1 MALKITPT
9 QKNAHT
15 VSIALSGQL
24 DSETTDS
31 LDRQIQTALLGGAD
45 IVILDLAALKMITSA
60 GVGVV
65 MKTQTSL
72 AKRGGELMMLNMQPQ
87 IKKVFEIVRLLP
99 TLQVFDNTQEMDNYL
114 ITIQRRIQ
122 EDGSFDS
129 AQ

>member
-9 QKNAHT
+9 QKNTHT
-15 VSIALSGQL
+15 VSFMLSGQL
-24 DSETTDS
+24 DSETTPA
-31 LDRQIQTALLGGAD
+31 LDQQIQRALLNSAD
-45 IVILDLAALKMITSA
+45 IIVLDMAALKMITSA

-114 ITIQRRIQ
+114 IKIQQRIQ
-122 EDGSFDS
+122 EDGSLDS
-129 AQ
+129 SQ

>member
-9 QKNAHT
+9 QKNTHT

-24 DSETTDS
+24 NSETAS
-31 LDRQIQTALLGGAD
+31 VLDLQIQKALVNGTNVIVLDMAD
-45 IVILDLAALKMITSA
+45 LKMITSA

-87 IKKVFEIVRLLP
+87 ITKVFEIVRLLP
-99 TLQVFDNTQEMDNYL
+99 TLTVFESMQEMDNYL
-114 ITIQRRIQ
+114 MKIQKRIQ

-129 AQ
+129 TQ